1 MKYDKFRISF
11 SSSALL
17 VRNIRKLIDA
27 HKTREIIHTY
37 LLRAG
42 GQSRKI
48 SRLSGRLEPYMRPMQ
63 QSEPGRPYLL
73 QMLLRSASRS
83 RSQQPIII
91 SFTDPKSRYPSSKVT
106 EAQSACCCVYLPTR
120 PAGIASSGF
129 VVSETSV
136 RTAPPTCAVFKGLQ
150 GGFSHTKVPQARS
163 TRANTNAVLEVPP
176 SQSQCTKVVP

>member
-1 MKYDKFRISF
+1 MINVESSFLRI
-11 SSSALL
+11 
-17 VRNIRKLIDA
+17 IDER
-27 HKTREIIHTY
+27 HSKTNCKTRGTIHTY

-42 GQSRKI
+42 GQNRKI

-91 SFTDPKSRYPSSKVT
+91 SFTDPRSRYPSSKVT

-129 VVSETSV
+129 ALSENSV
-136 RTAPPTCAVFKGLQ
+136 RAGPPTCAIFRGLQ

-176 SQSQCTKVVP
+176 S